1 VATVPPPL
9 RDDNGS
15 GFIRC
20 TKCGFEVPHACVA
33 GRGGTRIDV
42 QEWLSL
48 CQELEAANGKPH
60 QCPRLLEEPNWPTR
74 RMDLGPD
81 DYVSQST
88 SIPDENVLVALDA
101 SKLRMLDEWIATLP
115 EPKPSRAEGIQRLV
129 ELGVRYRLEKLITF

>member
-15 GFIRC
+15 GLIRC
-20 TKCGFEVPHACVA
+20 TKCGFEVPHASVA
-33 GRGGTRIDV
+33 GRGGTHIDME
-42 QEWLSL
+42 EWLWL
-48 CQELEAANGKPH
+48 CQELEASKGKPH
-60 QCPRLLEEPNWPTR
+60 QCPRLLEAPNWPTR
-74 RMDLGPD
+74 PIDSGPGD
-81 DYVSQST
+81 CVSSR
-88 SIPDENVLVALDA
+88 IPNENVLVALEA